1 MQDGQ
6 NLFDN
11 ATSFA
16 GEWQVDETLNTLF
29 NAGDY
34 GAIVVG
40 IDNGGGARLDEY
52 SPWLNT
58 EYNEGGDGDAYMTFI
73 A

>member
-11 ATSFA
+11 LTSFS
-16 GEWQVDETLNTLF
+16 GEWQVDETLNNLF
-29 NAGDY
+29 NQGDY

-40 IDNGGGARLDEY
+40 IDNGWRQ
-52 SPWLNT
+52 S
-58 EYNEGGDGDAYMTFI
+58 FK
-73 A
+73 